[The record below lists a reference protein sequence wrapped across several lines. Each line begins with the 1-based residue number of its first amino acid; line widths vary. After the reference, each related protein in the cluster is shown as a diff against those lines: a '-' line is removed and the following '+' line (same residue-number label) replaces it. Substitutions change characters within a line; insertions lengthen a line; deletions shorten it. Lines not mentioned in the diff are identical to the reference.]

1 VARPNLES
9 GELTGQGRLSS
20 EKLAA
25 AKAYPEISFTP
36 GGDDRASREVVDQWG
51 EFDKKITSY

>member
-1 VARPNLES
+1 MES